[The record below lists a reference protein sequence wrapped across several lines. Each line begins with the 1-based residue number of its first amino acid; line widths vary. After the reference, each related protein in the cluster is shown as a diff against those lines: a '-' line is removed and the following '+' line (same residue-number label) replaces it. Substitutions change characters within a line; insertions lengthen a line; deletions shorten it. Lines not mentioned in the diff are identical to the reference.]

1 MGTDMDLSEDTASG
15 RLCKVHNVPTLLSCA
30 QCDEPVC
37 PRCTVWTVVGQ
48 KCTTCTGTKL
58 PTAQGARRFIRP
70 AVIVGV
76 LLAAVVAVRFL
87 GSDSV
92 QRTNT
97 RFNVPAAAPTVEMG
111 EQAIDRGLSFVVNSF
126 ECGGSELGEG
136 PRRLQ
141 AAGQYCTM
149 DLTVS
154 NKGTEPAAYSGT
166 SQLLVDSDGNTYAPD
181 GMATSLASASA
192 NRPPSTFQQ
201 LNPGIEIKGL
211 LVFDI
216 PKATVPTEA
225 ELHGLG
231 SGLRLSSGR
240 AGGARVL
247 LPAGSTPKSTPVS
260 TPSLP
265 DPSVPPPSVP
275 SSAPTP

>member
-1 MGTDMDLSEDTASG
+1 MDLSEDTASS

-48 KCTTCTGTKL
+48 KCTSCTGTKL
-58 PTAQGARRFIRP
+58 PTDRGARRFVRP
-70 AVIVGV
+70 AAIVGV
-76 LLAAVVAVRFL
+76 LLVVVLAVRFL

-92 QRTNT
+92 QRTNG
-97 RFNVPAAAPTVEMG
+97 RFTEPLAPVTVAIG
-111 EQAIDRGLSFVVNSF
+111 EQATDRGLAFVVNEF
-126 ECGGSELGEG
+126 ECGASEIGEG

-141 AAGQYCTM
+141 AAGQYCTL

-154 NKGTEPAAYSGT
+154 NNGSEPSAYSAT
-166 SQLLVDSDGNTYAPD
+166 SQLLIDGDGNTYAPD
-181 GMATSLASASA
+181 GVATGLAASAA

-201 LNPGIEIKGL
+201 LNPGIEIKGK

-231 SGLRLSSGR
+231 SASGLRLTSGR
-240 AGGARVL
+240 GGGVRVL
-247 LPAGSTPKSTPVS
+247 LPAGSTPGSTPVS
-260 TPSLP
+260 VAPS
-265 DPSVPPPSVP
+265 DPAAADSP
-275 SSAPTP
+275 SSIPTP